1 MDNSVSYILFPLAS
15 FVVLLTL
22 IFTSMNS
29 PDNRNA
35 FLLCGIFLVIANIA
49 VFYCWIGWI
58 AAMRQLSRN
67 SLWNRPFNC
76 RRKICRLWEKRI
88 QNNEKS
94 HTILILSL
102 KRLDAY

>member
-29 PDNRNA
+29 PDNSNA

-49 VFYCWIGWI
+49 VFLLLDRVDSSDEAIKQKL
-58 AAMRQLSRN
+58 AL
-67 SLWNRPFNC
+67 NRPFNC